1 MVQAPKHTMEAMMPG
16 SSSIAPMAKI
26 LWQLPTDMKITLEL
40 KGALNQLDY
49 YEGYAGLT
57 TADFNADP
65 YQRVCCSQLDNMNSE
80 AQTYYGKLH
89 TEFNKQVKNTLTL
102 LQ

>member
-1 MVQAPKHTMEAMMPG
+1 
-16 SSSIAPMAKI
+16 MAKI

-65 YQRVCCSQLDNMNSE
+65 YQRYVASQLDNMNSE
-80 AQTYYGKLH
+80 AQTYYGKLY
-89 TEFNKQVKNTLTL
+89 TNLINKLKIH
-102 LQ
+102 